1 MPINPDAVGSTS
13 EPTRQSWDSK
23 DALLYAVGVGA
34 GQEPLEELQ
43 YTTENSSDI
52 EQKVLPTMA
61 VVLGFGGGAFSKIGS
76 FNPAMLVHGEQSI
89 TLHREIPVQGEIET
103 TSTVTGIWDKG
114 KGAVVVTEATSN
126 LVDPA
131 TGEAGEPLFSK
142 TMSAFIRGEGG
153 WGGDSGPALDW
164 ERPDGDPDASVTY
177 TTRPEQALIY
187 RLSGDR
193 NPLHADP
200 KFAAMGGFDRPI
212 LHGLCTYG
220 FTGRGLLAALCD
232 GDSARFTGMYGRFS
246 SPVLPGE
253 SLTVN
258 VWRTGDGTAVYQTQ
272 GGDGRVVLDKGTC
285 TFTA

>member
-1 MPINPDAVGSTS
+1 VPINPDAVGAKS
-13 EPTRQSWDSK
+13 EPTRQSWTSK

-34 GQEPLEELQ
+34 GQEPLAELQ
-43 YTTENSSDI
+43 YTTENSTDI
-52 EQKVLPTMA
+52 DQKVLPTMA
-61 VVLGFGGGAFSKIGS
+61 VVLGGGGGAFGQIGS
-76 FNPAMLVHGEQSI
+76 FNMAMLVHGEQQIS
-89 TLHREIPVQGEIET
+89 LHREIPVEGEIET
-103 TSTVTGIWDKG
+103 VSEITGIYDKG
-114 KGAVVVTEATSN
+114 KGAVVVSEATST
-126 LVDPA
+126 LVSD
-131 TGEAGEPLFSK
+131 GQPLFSK

-153 WGGDSGPALDW
+153 WGGDPGPALEW
-164 ERPDGDPDASVTY
+164 ARPDGDPDATVTY

-220 FTGRGLLAALCD
+220 FTGRGLLHALCD
-232 GDSARFTGMYGRFS
+232 GDSSRFNSMYGRFS
-246 SPVLPGE
+246 SPVFPGE

-258 VWRTGDGTAVYQTQ
+258 VWRTGDGEAVFQTE

-285 TFTA
+285 TFEA